1 MKNIDFSVSEIV
13 VSSVK
18 NKWGEFMDMN
28 EMQKEAWA
36 NKVSKGF
43 NTTNVEKE
51 FCLLTSEVGEAY
63 MAYLRN
69 KDELGSELADI
80 AIYLF
85 GLSEMLGLNL
95 KDEIEKKME
104 INRNRKYKLNEYG
117 VLIKDEKKD

>member
-1 MKNIDFSVSEIV
+1 
-13 VSSVK
+13 
-18 NKWGEFMDMN
+18 MDMN

-36 NKVSKGF
+36 NKVNKGF

-69 KDELGSELADI
+69 KNELGSELADI

-85 GLSEMLGLNL
+85 GLSEMLGINL
-95 KDEIEKKME
+95 KEEVEKKME
-104 INRNRKYKLNEYG
+104 INKNRKYKLNEYG

>member
-1 MKNIDFSVSEIV
+1 
-13 VSSVK
+13 
-18 NKWGEFMDMN
+18 MDMN

-36 NKVSKGF
+36 NKVNKGF

>member
-1 MKNIDFSVSEIV
+1 
-13 VSSVK
+13 
-18 NKWGEFMDMN
+18 MDLN
-28 EMQKEAWA
+28 EMQKEAWT
-36 NKVSKGF
+36 NKVNKGF

-80 AIYLF
+80 AIYLL

-104 INRNRKYKLNEYG
+104 INKNRKYKLNEYG
-117 VLIKDEKKD
+117 VLVKDEKKD

>member
-1 MKNIDFSVSEIV
+1 
-13 VSSVK
+13 
-18 NKWGEFMDMN
+18 MDMN

-36 NKVSKGF
+36 NKVNKGF

-69 KDELGSELADI
+69 KNELGSELADI

-85 GLSEMLGLNL
+85 GLSEMLGINL
-95 KDEIEKKME
+95 KDEVEKKME

>member
-1 MKNIDFSVSEIV
+1 MTLE
-13 VSSVK
+13 
-18 NKWGEFMDMN
+18 
-28 EMQKEAWA
+28 EMQKEAWE
-36 NKVSKGF
+36 NKLRHGF

-69 KDELGSELADI
+69 KDGLGEELADI
-80 AIYLF
+80 AIYVL
-85 GLSEMLGLNL
+85 GLSELLGYSL

-104 INRNRKYKLNEYG
+104 INKNRKYKLNDYG

>member
-1 MKNIDFSVSEIV
+1 
-13 VSSVK
+13 
-18 NKWGEFMDMN
+18 MDMN

-36 NKVSKGF
+36 NKVNKGF

-69 KDELGSELADI
+69 KNELGSELADI

-85 GLSEMLGLNL
+85 GLSEMLGINL
-95 KDEIEKKME
+95 KDEVEKKME
-104 INRNRKYKLNEYG
+104 INKNRKYKLNEYG

>member
-1 MKNIDFSVSEIV
+1 
-13 VSSVK
+13 
-18 NKWGEFMDMN
+18 MDMN

-95 KDEIEKKME
+95 KDEIEKKMK